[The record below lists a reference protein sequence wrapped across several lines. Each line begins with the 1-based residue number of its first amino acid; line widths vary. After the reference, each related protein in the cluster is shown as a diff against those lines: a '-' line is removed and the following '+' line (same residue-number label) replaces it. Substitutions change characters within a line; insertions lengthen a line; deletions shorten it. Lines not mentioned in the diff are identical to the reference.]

1 MKDTE
6 REIER
11 TRRYLERLVRVSF
24 SQSEHY
30 PASSH
35 FENFSAGEAE
45 WRSEYG
51 TGSMQGFRQM
61 KSVEM
66 VQISTL
72 MGINKAL
79 FPPNIIPKTE

>member
-1 MKDTE
+1 
-6 REIER
+6 
-11 TRRYLERLVRVSF
+11 
-24 SQSEHY
+24 
-30 PASSH
+30 
-35 FENFSAGEAE
+35 
-45 WRSEYG
+45 
-51 TGSMQGFRQM
+51 M